1 MANVRSAEA
10 TTAAN
15 LEKRPGVLR
24 APGVV
29 PSAVP
34 DALLSGLRSA
44 RRYRNTAT
52 DRTLQTDSDGCF
64 PRSRQALRSLSE
76 KRHGLT
82 AETLTAQSLAPG
94 HPPLCPLTAPQPSPT
109 PSAVDTGRMLR
120 RGSGRWGHRG
130 LRAAPSPGTC
140 RLC

>member
-44 RRYRNTAT
+44 RRYQNSHRQNPS
-52 DRTLQTDSDGCF
+52 DRQRRLL
-64 PRSRQALRSLSE
+64 PE
-76 KRHGLT
+76 
-82 AETLTAQSLAPG
+82 E
-94 HPPLCPLTAPQPSPT
+94 PS
-109 PSAVDTGRMLR
+109 
-120 RGSGRWGHRG
+120 
-130 LRAAPSPGTC
+130 GTEVS
-140 RLC
+140 